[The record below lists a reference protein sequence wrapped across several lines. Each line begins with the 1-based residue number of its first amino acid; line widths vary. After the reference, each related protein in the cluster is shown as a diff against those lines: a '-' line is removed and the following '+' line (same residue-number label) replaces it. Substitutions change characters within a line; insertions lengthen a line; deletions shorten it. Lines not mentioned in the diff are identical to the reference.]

1 MLNIE
6 TLQNIVELIG
16 SLSFI
21 SIIYFSLNYLMNAHI
36 EEKKLKLYGYN
47 IKSINITLIVM
58 LFEFI
63 VMPLLVF
70 YTFKI
75 ASTDKTMLFYAYLCY
90 FIFFL
95 TVIIFSIHF
104 WLKKQI
110 NLFFIMLTSILSI
123 LSGYLSYYLFNKY
136 GTGICFHIILLYL
149 LIFIIVIALYSPLI
163 KKYTSYKYTQEIIF
177 QKELPEDKITGTIIF
192 ETSDEIVIEIGS
204 ELHRYKKS
212 DIFCIKNI

>member
-21 SIIYFSLNYLMNAHI
+21 TIIYFSLNYLMNAHI
-36 EEKKLKLYGYN
+36 EDKKLKLYGYN

-58 LFEFI
+58 LFDFI
-63 VMPLLVF
+63 LIPPLVF
-70 YTFKI
+70 YYFNFISDNKDLLNGLT
-75 ASTDKTMLFYAYLCY
+75 TTY
-90 FIFFL
+90 FIFLLILIGVAF
-95 TVIIFSIHF
+95 ICYF
-104 WLKKQI
+104 KKQI
-110 NLFFIMLTSILSI
+110 NFLFIILTSILSI

-136 GTGICFHIILLYL
+136 GIGICFNIILLYL
-149 LIFIIVIALYSPLI
+149 LIFILLIAFYSPLI
-163 KKYTSYKYTQEIIF
+163 KKYTPYKYTQEIIF
-177 QKELPEDKITGTIIF
+177 QKELPEDKTNGTIIF